1 MESHAVRLEDS
12 LIIWI
17 SRSKRSD
24 VLDFL
29 QRDSLQGIGISE
41 TSTSRLDREFL
52 TVNFT
57 PFSSEGFTLQTN

>member
-1 MESHAVRLEDS
+1 MESHPVRLEDS

-57 PFSSEGFTLQTN
+57 PFSSEGLTLQTN

>member
-1 MESHAVRLEDS
+1 MESHPVRLEDS